1 MTEPNTRILLDIK
14 HTLDYEPIDSVRL
27 SPRNAVLASQRIKA
41 TQNAMTPFP
50 PAWAA
55 FDAPPARRFLGVE
68 LIEDESM
75 PEGWMRARCG
85 NRLWDVRLTP
95 IGDEADGG

>member
-14 HTLDYEPIDSVRL
+14 HALDRGPVDSVRL
-27 SPRNAVLASQRIKA
+27 SPRNAVLASRRIKA

-55 FDAPPARRFLGVE
+55 YDAPPVRRFLGIE
-68 LIEDESM
+68 LIEDGSVPDGSM
-75 PEGWMRARCG
+75 RVCCGRQAR
-85 NRLWDVRLTP
+85 DVRLTV
-95 IGDEADGG
+95 IDDGAGGA